1 MSYSPDQ
8 LADLIAEMVGKLD
21 TVIDSG
27 LLGATYDIAFR
38 FMSSPD
44 PSEVVDF
51 CVVATAFT
59 LKAGMPGS
67 VGFVHTVPVANYVL
81 TLRVG
86 GSLSPT
92 TGTAVGTVT
101 ISPAGV
107 FTFATAGSGDTII
120 PAGSL
125 IKLVAPATID
135 VGISGL
141 AFTIKA

>member
-1 MSYSPDQ
+1 MSYSPDE

-21 TVIDSG
+21 IVIDSG

-38 FMSSPD
+38 FMSAPD

-67 VGFVHTVPVANYVL
+67 VGFVHTPPVASYVL
-81 TLRVG
+81 SLRVG
-86 GSLSPT
+86 GTLAPA
-92 TGTAVGTVT
+92 TGTELGTITVST
-101 ISPAGV
+101 AGV
-107 FTFATAGSGDTII
+107 FTFATSGSGDTII

-135 VGISGL
+135 AGISGL